1 MIFDTT
7 KKNLTILTFLTPPVN
22 RGVPDVKFLLSLLSF
37 FLGLKKPYEVPNNLT
52 SFLTRL
58 TN

>member
-7 KKNLTILTFLTPPVN
+7 KKYLTILTFLTTSVN

-37 FLGLKKPYEVPNNLT
+37 FSWVEETLRG
-52 SFLTRL
+52 S
-58 TN
+58 